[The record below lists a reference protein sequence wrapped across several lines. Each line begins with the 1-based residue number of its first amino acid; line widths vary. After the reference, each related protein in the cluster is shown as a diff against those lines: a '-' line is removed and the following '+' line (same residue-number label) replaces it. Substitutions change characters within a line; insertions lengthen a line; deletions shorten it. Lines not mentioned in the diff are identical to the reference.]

1 MYNKFLIST
10 EIEKVYRI
18 QFILAIPLIFHHT
31 LFIYYYIL
39 IYNKIPISILY
50 SCENKTVYCIL
61 YTIASVLEHIA
72 SCIGHSSSDGK

>member
-31 LFIYYYIL
+31 LFIYYYIF

-61 YTIASVLEHIA
+61 YTMIGTLEHII
-72 SCIGHSSSDGK
+72 SYIEYSNV